1 MSFVNS
7 FSLLIFVAVI
17 LSMFSL
23 LFITFF
29 HLTFISWMECFFF
42 CIDLSHLK
50 TQIRWLALA
59 IRILNSLVLPLFP
72 GFVACCLF
80 LLGLLIVCTLL
91 HPPPLFFPMHTLVHF
106 VFPFR

>member
-42 CIDLSHLK
+42 CIDLSHLR

-72 GFVACCLF
+72 GCFACWFF
-80 LLGLLIVCTLL
+80 LLGLLFVFILL
-91 HPPPLFFPMHTLVHF
+91 HPTLTIFPIYILVHS
-106 VFPFR
+106 